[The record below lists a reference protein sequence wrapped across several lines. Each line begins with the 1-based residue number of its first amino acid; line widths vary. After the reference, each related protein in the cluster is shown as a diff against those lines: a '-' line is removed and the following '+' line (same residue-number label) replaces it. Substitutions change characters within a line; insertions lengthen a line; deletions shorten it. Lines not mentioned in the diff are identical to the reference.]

1 MNYKYIVSLIS
12 NKSII
17 AIFSLMLVVSYLAYQ
32 RGLQHGFIPKEKL
45 CMTEIMTVDQCNNDL
60 IQLQKEHTKSMIEC
74 NSNCKIDTCKPI
86 CTKQTTKALDNYKK
100 LTKELK
106 CGDLK

>member
-12 NKSII
+12 NKSIM

-32 RGLQHGFIPKEKL
+32 KGLKHGFIPKEKL

-60 IQLQKEHTKSMIEC
+60 IQLQK
-74 NSNCKIDTCKPI
+74 D
-86 CTKQTTKALDNYKK
+86 
-100 LTKELK
+100 
-106 CGDLK
+106 